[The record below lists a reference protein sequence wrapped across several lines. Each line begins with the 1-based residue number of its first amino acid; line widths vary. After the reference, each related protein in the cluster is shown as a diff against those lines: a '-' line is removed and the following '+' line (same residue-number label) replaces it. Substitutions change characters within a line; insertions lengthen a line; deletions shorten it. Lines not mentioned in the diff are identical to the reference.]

1 MNDAFLVVK
10 NIAKT
15 YLAAERRIEVLKDVN
30 LTVPG
35 GNSIGILGVSGT
47 GKSTLL
53 HILGTLENPTE
64 GYVHFEGTDIFSLSS
79 DKKAAFRNRTIGF
92 VFQFHY
98 LLPEFSAL
106 ENVMMPA
113 LIARE
118 PGHKAR
124 KRARELLERVEVG
137 HRLEHKPGE
146 LSGGE
151 QQRVSIA
158 RALMMTPALL
168 LADEPTGN
176 LDPKTAGKIHDLL
189 LSLNETEALTMII
202 VTHNP
207 DLARRMDRTYTLIEG
222 RLKAKEDG
230 ESFKF

>member
-1 MNDAFLVVK
+1 MNDMFLAVE

-35 GNSIGILGVSGT
+35 GNSVGILGVSGT

-64 GYVHFEGTDIFSLSS
+64 GHVHFEGTDIFSLSS

-118 PGHKAR
+118 SGHKAR
-124 KRARELLERVEVG
+124 KRARELPERVEVG

-158 RALMMTPALL
+158 RALMMSPALL

-207 DLARRMDRTYTLIEG
+207 DLAKRMDRTYTLIEG
-222 RLKAKEDG
+222 KLKAKEDG

>member
-1 MNDAFLVVK
+1 MNSAFLAVE

-15 YLAAERRIEVLKDVN
+15 FLAAERRIEVLKDVN
-30 LTVPG
+30 LTVLR
-35 GNSIGILGVSGT
+35 GNSVGILGVSGT

-64 GYVHFEGTDIFSLSS
+64 GHIHFEGTDVFSLSS
-79 DKKAAFRNRTIGF
+79 DKKAVFRNRTIGF

-98 LLPEFSAL
+98 LLPEFTAL

-118 PGHKAR
+118 QKEKAR
-124 KRARELLERVEVG
+124 ERAKELLERVAVG

-158 RALMMTPALL
+158 RALMMSPALL

-176 LDPKTAGKIHDLL
+176 LDPKTAGNIHDLI
-189 LSLNETEALTMII
+189 LSLNEAEALTMII

-207 DLARRMDRTYTLIEG
+207 DLASRMDRTYTLIDG
-222 RLKAKEDG
+222 RLKAKD
-230 ESFKF
+230 